1 MLNQANSVKS
11 NWSAVENERRGLVG
25 DKKLV
30 VLRFSLFCNMSVWH
44 GIKNLN
50 LFIIA
55 AEISMGEGI
64 QNGLVVAKCKA
75 KRHLVYKIK
84 WLSEFQRSSHF

>member
-11 NWSAVENERRGLVG
+11 DWSALENERRGLVG

-30 VLRFSLFCNMSVWH
+30 VPRFLLFCNTSVWNR
-44 GIKNLN
+44 IKNLN

-64 QNGLVVAKCKA
+64 QTVFFCCQVPA
-75 KRHLVYKIK
+75 KRHLVHKIK
-84 WLSEFQRSSHF
+84 

>member
-11 NWSAVENERRGLVG
+11 DWRAVENERKGLVR

-30 VLRFSLFCNMSVWH
+30 VLEFSLFCNMSVWH

-55 AEISMGEGI
+55 AEISMGEGV
-64 QNGLVVAKCKA
+64 QNGLVIAKC
-75 KRHLVYKIK
+75 
-84 WLSEFQRSSHF
+84 